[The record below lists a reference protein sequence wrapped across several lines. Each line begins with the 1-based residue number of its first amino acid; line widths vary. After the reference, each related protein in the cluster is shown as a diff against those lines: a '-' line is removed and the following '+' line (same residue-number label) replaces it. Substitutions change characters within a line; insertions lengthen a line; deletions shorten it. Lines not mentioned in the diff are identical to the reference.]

1 MYLSRIWLNP
11 RRSATR
17 AALVELQRLHAAVLA
32 GFAPGSDPG
41 RPLWR
46 LDPDPIH
53 GVALFIVSST
63 PPSLEHVAEQFGWPS
78 CETGQ
83 GLTRNYDKFLGSISR
98 GDQFAFRLTANP
110 TVSLSDRSSGRRRG
124 HVVPLK
130 KRDEQLDWL
139 EKRSAAAGFRLAIA
153 GSAES
158 VGMPSLPDLRL
169 VNREQAIFGRS
180 GGRSSSKVTLERAT
194 FEGRLF
200 VTDVDAIRGA
210 LTSGIGRAK
219 GYGCGLMTL
228 APIQGMEAV

>member
-32 GFAPGSDPG
+32 SFAPGSDPG

-46 LDPDPIH
+46 LDPDPVH
-53 GVALFIVSST
+53 GVALFLVSSAA
-63 PPSLEHVAEQFGWPS
+63 PSLEHVAEQFGWPS
-78 CETGQ
+78 CDTGQ
-83 GLTRNYDKFLGSISR
+83 GLTKNYDAFLGSIST

-110 TVSLSDRSSGRRRG
+110 TVSISDRSNGRRRG

-130 KRDEQLDWL
+130 TRDDQLAWL
-139 EKRSAAAGFRLAIA
+139 EKRSASAGFQFAIS

-158 VGMPSLPDLRL
+158 VGVPLLPDLRL
-169 VNREQAIFGRS
+169 VDREQVAFRRGR
-180 GGRSSSKVTLERAT
+180 GKADPKVTIERVT
-194 FEGRLF
+194 FEGRLL
-200 VTDVDAIRGA
+200 VTDADAIRVA

-228 APIQGMEAV
+228 APVPDAEAV